1 MDAALPLRSSIL
13 PRAAAGVVFNL
24 PTDERRRVFRTSAG
38 RADIH
43 SLPAAGKSAVRNN
56 HRFGRKGDNRGEA
69 VSLLQLPEVYQFN
82 ILGFNHRL
90 NAVITRRKTEP
101 KKRSS
106 MPRSGWPPCAPTSR
120 TGGSRWSG
128 TMGITVMSPGARL
141 IQKIIEDEDVIEKIL
156 KHLGLWD
163 LKVRLPPKM
172 MSSFVR
178 ISLAIIKIPMF
189 HFLSLPFI
197 RTRIT
202 LWIRTGFQNGMG

>member
-1 MDAALPLRSSIL
+1 MEIGLTLIQRVAICFAAGVIGGLAVVLEVARFIQAALLGRAVGYPLRALYKDCLDAALPLRSSIL

-56 HRFGRKGDNRGEA
+56 HRFGRKGDNRDEA

-106 MPRSGWPPCAPTSR
+106 MPWSGWPPCAPTSR

-141 IQKIIEDEDVIEKIL
+141 IKK
-156 KHLGLWD
+156 
-163 LKVRLPPKM
+163 
-172 MSSFVR
+172 
-178 ISLAIIKIPMF
+178 
-189 HFLSLPFI
+189 
-197 RTRIT
+197 
-202 LWIRTGFQNGMG
+202 